1 MAKKIIRLTENDLH
15 KLIKESVEKIL
26 KEERYGDFGGPD
38 ADPEDIYDWWP
49 KRETDNEKVDRLYDE
64 RND

>member
-26 KEERYGDFGGPD
+26 KEERYGPFGSDD
-38 ADPEDIYDWWP
+38 ADPEDIYDW
-49 KRETDNEKVDRLYDE
+49 
-64 RND
+64 